1 MVRIRVATIQDKEV
15 LKNFQL
21 QMAWETERLQ
31 LDKITLDE
39 GLDKVLTDSSKGKY
53 FVAEHNDNIIAGL
66 MVTPEWS
73 DWRNGTV
80 WWIQSVYVI
89 SEFRRKGIY
98 RKLYEHVKSW
108 VSSEESYKGIRLYVE
123 KDNIN
128 AQQIYT
134 ALGMD
139 GDHYR
144 LFEWMK
150 KDK

>member
-1 MVRIRVATIQDKEV
+1 MVKIRQAAIQDKGV

-31 LDKITLDE
+31 LDQAVLDQ
-39 GLDKVLTDSSKGKY
+39 GLENVLTDPSKGKY
-53 FVAEHNDNIIAGL
+53 FLAEDKSNVIAGL

-89 SEFRRKGIY
+89 NEYRRKGVY
-98 RKLYEHVKSW
+98 KKLYEHVKKW
-108 VSSEESYKGIRLYVE
+108 ISSEESYKGIRLYVE
-123 KDNIN
+123 KDNIV
-128 AQQIYT
+128 AQQVYT

-139 GDHYR
+139 GEHYR

-150 KDK
+150 S

>member
-1 MVRIRVATIQDKEV
+1 MVRIRQATIQDKEV

-31 LDKITLDE
+31 LDKGTLDK
-39 GLDKVLTDSSKGKY
+39 GLESVLTDPEKGKY
-53 FVAEHNDNIIAGL
+53 FIAEEKGIVIACL
-66 MVTPEWS
+66 MLTPEWS
-73 DWRNGTV
+73 DWRNGIV

-89 SEFRRKGIY
+89 NEYRRKGVY

-108 VSSEESYKGIRLYVE
+108 VSSEETYKGIRLYVE
-123 KDNIN
+123 KDNHI
-128 AQQIYT
+128 AQQVYS

-139 GDHYR
+139 GEHYK

-150 KDK
+150 P

>member
-1 MVRIRVATIQDKEV
+1 MQDKEV
-15 LKNFQL
+15 LSNFQL

-31 LDKITLDE
+31 LDKNTLNK
-39 GLDKVLTDSSKGKY
+39 GLENVLTDSSKGKY
-53 FVAEHNDNIIAGL
+53 FVAEDHGKVIAGL

-89 SEFRRKGIY
+89 NEYRRKGVY
-98 RKLYEHVKSW
+98 TMLYEHVKSW
-108 VSSEESYKGIRLYVE
+108 VATEKSYKGIRLYVE
-123 KDNIN
+123 KDNLV
-128 AQQIYT
+128 AQQVYT

-139 GDHYR
+139 SEHYR

-150 KDK
+150 NE